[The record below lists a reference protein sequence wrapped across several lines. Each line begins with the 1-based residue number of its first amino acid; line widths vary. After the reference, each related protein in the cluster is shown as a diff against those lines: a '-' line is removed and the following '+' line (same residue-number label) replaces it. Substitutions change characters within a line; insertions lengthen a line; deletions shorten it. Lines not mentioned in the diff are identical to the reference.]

1 MTGWIIAL
9 GVLIALAMLPL
20 GVSVKYDGD
29 GPMVKILAGSIRYTL
44 FPAKKK
50 LPGQEKT
57 SKKSKENPEGSPE
70 KSEKT
75 DQKKNNASSQAKE
88 QTGGS
93 LLDFLPLV
101 ELGLDFLGDFRRK
114 LRVNDLKL
122 HLTMAADDPCDL
134 AVNYGRANA
143 AMAALL
149 AHLNRLFVIKRQDVR
164 VNCDFTAEETT
175 IAARLDLTITLG
187 RVLALAAGYGVRGLK
202 TYLNIQKKRKGGAE
216 L

>member
-1 MTGWIIAL
+1 MTGWLIAL

-20 GVSVKYDGD
+20 GVSAQYDAD
-29 GPMVKILAGSIRYTL
+29 GPLVKILAGPIRYTL

-57 SKKSKENPEGSPE
+57 SKKSKEKPEGSPE

-75 DQKKNNASSQAKE
+75 DQKKKTVSSQAKE

-122 HLTMAADDPCDL
+122 HMTMAADDPCDL

-164 VNCDFTAEETT
+164 VNCDFTGSETT

>member
-1 MTGWIIAL
+1 MTGWLIAL

-29 GPMVKILAGSIRYTL
+29 GPLVKILAGPIRYTL

-122 HLTMAADDPCDL
+122 HMTMAADDPCDL

-187 RVLALAAGYGVRGLK
+187 RVLALAAGYGARGLK
-202 TYLNIQKKRKGGAE
+202 TYLNIQKKRKGGA
-216 L
+216 